1 MAYIATGFTPDQEEQ
16 LLAGQVT
23 LEQRTAEIIRRQKEE
38 ESRRRWTML
47 FAVAGGL
54 FAAIKLGIVVFPTIK
69 KRRAEKLGGL

>member
-1 MAYIATGFTPDQEEQ
+1 
-16 LLAGQVT
+16 
-23 LEQRTAEIIRRQKEE
+23 
-38 ESRRRWTML
+38 ML

>member
-1 MAYIATGFTPDQEEQ
+1 MGYIATGFTPDQEEQ

-23 LEQRTAEIIRRQKEE
+23 LEQRTAEIIRRQKQE

-54 FAAIKLGIVVFPTIK
+54 FAAIRLGIIVFPK
-69 KRRAEKLGGL
+69 VRKRKEAGVGRL